1 MASPA
6 PIVVPDDRKS
16 NSLLG
21 LAAAF
26 GIHTVVVYT
35 SAVQLS
41 PWLVFHWFG
50 WVAPILQISINVP
63 ATDWYLQHLEIVSI
77 VPAVILGY
85 LNVTR
90 FFPVTIRSYIGEVPS
105 DSIALWAWCV
115 PALVLSCKMLLY
127 HAPSSVLYGTSMS
140 AIKYFLDVQ
149 KSMPTMS
156 NPFAS
161 DPIRV
166 LEQMTVTAPFYAG
179 IAYSFGA
186 LASKHQLLTKLL
198 TPEKHEEPT
207 TAPDS

>member
-6 PIVVPDDRKS
+6 PIVVSDDRRSKS
-16 NSLLG
+16 LAG

-35 SAVQLS
+35 SGVHLS
-41 PWLVFHWFG
+41 PWLVFHWLG
-50 WVAPILQISINVP
+50 WVAPILQISISVP

-105 DSIALWAWCV
+105 DSIAPWAWGV
-115 PALVLSCKMLLY
+115 PALLLTCKMLLY
-127 HAPSSVLYGTSMS
+127 HAPSSVLYGTSIS
-140 AIKYFLDVQ
+140 AIKYFFDVQ
-149 KSMPTMS
+149 TSMPTIS
-156 NPFAS
+156 NPLAS

-166 LEQMTVTAPFYAG
+166 LEQMT
-179 IAYSFGA
+179 
-186 LASKHQLLTKLL
+186 
-198 TPEKHEEPT
+198 
-207 TAPDS
+207 

>member
-1 MASPA
+1 
-6 PIVVPDDRKS
+6 VVPDDRKS

-63 ATDWYLQHLEIVSI
+63 AMDWYLQHLEIVSI

-105 DSIALWAWCV
+105 DSIAPWAWGV
-115 PALVLSCKMLLY
+115 PALLLTCKMLLY
-127 HAPSSVLYGTSMS
+127 HAPSSVLYGTSIS
-140 AIKYFLDVQ
+140 AIKYFFDVQ
-149 KSMPTMS
+149 TSMPTIS
-156 NPFAS
+156 NPLAS

-179 IAYSFGA
+179 IGYSLGA
-186 LASKHQLLTKLL
+186 VALKHRLMTKLL
-198 TPEKHEEPT
+198 THEKHAEQT
-207 TAPDS
+207 DAPSS

>member
-35 SAVQLS
+35 SAVHLS

-50 WVAPILQISINVP
+50 WIAPILQISISVP
-63 ATDWYLQHLEIVSI
+63 ATDWYLQHLEIVTI

-105 DSIALWAWCV
+105 DSIAPWAWGV
-115 PALVLSCKMLLY
+115 PALVLTCKMLLY
-127 HAPSSVLYGTSMS
+127 HAPSS
-140 AIKYFLDVQ
+140 
-149 KSMPTMS
+149 
-156 NPFAS
+156 
-161 DPIRV
+161 
-166 LEQMTVTAPFYAG
+166 
-179 IAYSFGA
+179 
-186 LASKHQLLTKLL
+186 
-198 TPEKHEEPT
+198 
-207 TAPDS
+207 